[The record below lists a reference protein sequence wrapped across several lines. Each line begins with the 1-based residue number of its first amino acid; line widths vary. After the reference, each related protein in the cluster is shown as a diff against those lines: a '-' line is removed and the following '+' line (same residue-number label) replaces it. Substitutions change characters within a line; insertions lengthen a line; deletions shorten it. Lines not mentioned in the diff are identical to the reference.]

1 MQTSARDSQKKP
13 ARKAISFGSAR
24 SSLSSVSSTVT
35 RSPRKSTQMKTTSR
49 KSISTALPPKADCGT
64 IPRLGCPC
72 AFSASDA
79 PKLRVVDPPRS
90 HLRNRYCGGD
100 DSDQGAP
107 PADSQSPRTSG
118 ENGNGVGGS
127 ASQAGGAGVSGDRP
141 QAEHD
146 GAPAPEARASSDGRR
161 DRQGKRTAAQSASKV
176 GIAGPAPAKRPRERG
191 AFFRRCFRPSHGNGL
206 AFLDRCFR
214 HSRWRRRC
222 GLTLLLLLRF
232 GGLALLSRQV
242 CSSQLP

>member
-49 KSISTALPPKADCGT
+49 KSISTAPPPKADCGT

-107 PADSQSPRTSG
+107 PADSQSPRTPG

-141 QAEHD
+141 QVEHD
-146 GAPAPEARASSDGRR
+146 GAPAVEARASSDGRR

-176 GIAGPAPAKRPRERG
+176 GIAGPCSSKKAPRARG
-191 AFFRRCFRPSHGNGL
+191 LFSPGFSLTSYGNGL

-214 HSRWRRRC
+214 HRRWRRRC

-232 GGLALLSRQV
+232 G
-242 CSSQLP
+242 